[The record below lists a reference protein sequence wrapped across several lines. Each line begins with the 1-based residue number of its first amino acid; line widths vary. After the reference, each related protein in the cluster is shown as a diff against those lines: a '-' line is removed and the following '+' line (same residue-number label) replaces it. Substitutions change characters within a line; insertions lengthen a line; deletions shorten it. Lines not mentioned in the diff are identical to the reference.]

1 MSALLDTCAVSEGY
15 KERPESA
22 VMTAVDA
29 LGENSYI
36 SVVTIGE
43 ILKGAELL
51 AEGAARRKLLAW
63 VDNVQEEFGPR
74 ILPVDLEVA
83 RLWGQLTAHA
93 QLQGRQIAAPDGL
106 IAATARHYG
115 LPVMTRNV
123 NDFLPA
129 RVRVVNPWP
138 R

>member
-1 MSALLDTCAVSEGY
+1 MSALLDTCAVSEGH

-93 QLQGRQIAAPDGL
+93 QRQGRQIAAPDGL
-106 IAATARHYG
+106 IAATARHHG

>member
-1 MSALLDTCAVSEGY
+1 
-15 KERPESA
+15 
-22 VMTAVDA
+22 MTAVDA

-36 SVVTIGE
+36 SVVTVGE

-63 VDNVQEEFGPR
+63 VDNVQDEFGPR
-74 ILPVDLEVA
+74 ILPVNLEIA
-83 RLWGQLTAHA
+83 RLWGQLTARA
-93 QLQGRQIAAPDGL
+93 QRQGRQIAAPDGL
-106 IAATARHYG
+106 IAATARHHH

-123 NDFLPA
+123 GDFVPA
-129 RVRVVNPWP
+129 GVRIVNPWP